1 MIPAGQAGEH
11 EEGPFTGFTV
21 VELGQF
27 VVVPFCGQLMADGGA
42 RVIKVEPPT
51 GDSYRRI
58 GDVGHQ
64 ESRQFLIKNRGK
76 ESIAID
82 IANPGGAE
90 VVRRLIAIADVVLA
104 NMSPAALARRGLSYE
119 AVAAINPAAVYGV
132 VSAFGQRGPEA
143 HLPGMDVVVQAR
155 SGLLGALG
163 AEVDGVPRHSEVQAA
178 DYATSLL
185 LLSGVTAALLAR
197 ERTGRGQ
204 RVDVSLLGGAMTLQ
218 NNVLGHVHGVD
229 DWRRHFVEESLP
241 RLRRAGAPLDAVET
255 ERVGLRSDPPSHT
268 SHYRVFRTEDGFVAI
283 GAGSPPARARLF
295 ALTGVTEQL
304 LVDDP
309 PALTRQLAET
319 LAARPS
325 AHWVE
330 ALRGAD
336 VPVAEVRHVEELFF
350 DPHVEAEGL
359 VADFEHE
366 TVGRYRGLGA
376 PIRLSDTP
384 WRAVAP
390 SPSFARHTR
399 PILAELGFDPAA
411 VEELVADGAVVAGTE
426 TQRRTA

>member
-1 MIPAGQAGEH
+1 MSEAEDDGGPEG
-11 EEGPFTGFTV
+11 GPFTGFTV
-21 VELGQF
+21 LELGQF

-64 ESRQFLIKNRGK
+64 ESTQFLIKNRGK
-76 ESIAID
+76 ESIAVD
-82 IANPGGAE
+82 LASPDGAE
-90 VVRRLIAIADVVLA
+90 VVRRLIAAADVVLA
-104 NMSPAALARRGLSYE
+104 NLSPAALTRRGLSYE
-119 AVAAINPAAVYGV
+119 AVAEINPAAVYGV

-155 SGLLGALG
+155 SGLLVALG
-163 AEVDGVPRHSEVQAA
+163 AEEDGVPRHSEVQAA

-204 RVDVSLLGGAMTLQ
+204 RVDVSLLAGAMTLQ

-229 DWRRHFVEESLP
+229 DWRHRFVEESLP
-241 RLRRAGAPLDAVET
+241 RLRRAGAPPAEVEA
-255 ERVGLRSDPPSHT
+255 ERVGLRSDPPTHT
-268 SHYRVFRTEDGFVAI
+268 SHYRVFRTGDGFVAI

-295 ALTGVTEQL
+295 DLTGVSEEQL
-304 LVDDP
+304 SRDP
-309 PALTRQLAET
+309 SGLTRQLADT

-330 ALRGAD
+330 ALRAAD

-359 VADFEHE
+359 VADFDHE

-376 PIRLSDTP
+376 PIQLSDTP

-390 SPSFARHTR
+390 SPPFARHTR
-399 PILAELGFDPAA
+399 PILAELGFDAAA
-411 VEELVADGAVVAGTE
+411 VEELLAGGAVVAGE
-426 TQRRTA
+426 PTQRRTP